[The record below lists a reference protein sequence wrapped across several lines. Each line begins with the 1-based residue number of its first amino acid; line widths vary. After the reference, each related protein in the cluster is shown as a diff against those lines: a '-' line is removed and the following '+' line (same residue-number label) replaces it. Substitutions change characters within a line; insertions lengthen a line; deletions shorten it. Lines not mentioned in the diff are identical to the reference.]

1 MKIHPVN
8 IEREGD
14 DGIIIGWSDG
24 ETRRYT
30 IKSLRQNCP
39 CASCATAIEQ
49 EEEKPSNPLELRVI
63 PIAETRPIKLLGMKP
78 VGNYAYDLQF
88 SDGHNSGI
96 YTFEILK
103 NLGDPITQ

>member
-1 MKIHPVN
+1 MKTRPVN

-14 DGIIIGWSDG
+14 EVIVIGWSDG

-30 IKSLRQNCP
+30 VKSLRQNCP
-39 CASCATAIEQ
+39 CATCITEKEH
-49 EEEKPSNPLELRVI
+49 EEEQPSNPLELRVI
-63 PIAETRPIKLLGMKP
+63 PIAETKPIKLLGMKP

-103 NLGDPITQ
+103 ELGEPVQP